1 MRRRGGLGAYPVGN
15 GLLRV
20 TATRGPRAS
29 SILQMRRLPAIL
41 AAILAAALAAPA
53 AQGATSLV
61 VRGAGY
67 GHGVGM
73 SQYGTL
79 GFAQHGWDYRRILG
93 YYYQGTAIGKL
104 TTSPTVRVLLQSGHA
119 RYTVSGAASAG
130 ALKLDPAIAYTVVL
144 ADGRI
149 VLQRGSKD
157 LGTVDG
163 TLRLQAP
170 ADGALTLAGPAAN
183 GLTGGAYRGALDLT
197 RSGSGM
203 IAVNT
208 LPMESYV
215 AGVIAAEVSASWP
228 AEALKVQAVAA
239 RSYAMTT
246 NAGGLGALFTQYADT
261 RSQMYRGV
269 RAETPATS
277 AAANATAGE
286 VVTYAG
292 EPVVTYFFSTSGGE
306 TENVENSFIG
316 SAPKPWLKGVP
327 DPYDSVSPSHRWG
340 PLRFTLA
347 DATRRLSGYVQG
359 RLKRIRVVQ
368 RGVSPRIV
376 RAQVIGTRGTS
387 AITGPQLRRAFG
399 LRDSWIVF
407 RSFSTD
413 VSKKPAVKT
422 PAPATPGPGAAIGG
436 PAPGIA
442 SAGRAPRRVIFGRIT
457 PAQRGRWATVE
468 RLTGTTWTRAV
479 DVLLAGGGRYRSTL
493 PGPGVYRVRFGDMSG
508 PQVTA
513 G

>member
-1 MRRRGGLGAYPVGN
+1 
-15 GLLRV
+15 
-20 TATRGPRAS
+20 
-29 SILQMRRLPAIL
+29 MRRLPAIL
-41 AAILAAALAAPA
+41 AVTLAAGLGAPA

-61 VRGAGY
+61 LRGAGY

-79 GFAQHGWDYRRILG
+79 GFAQHGWDYRRILS
-93 YYYQGTAIGKL
+93 YYYQGTTIGKL
-104 TTSPTVRVLLQSGHA
+104 TTSPTVRVLLQSGHS
-119 RYTVSGAASAG
+119 RYVVSGAASAG
-130 ALKLDPAIAYTVVL
+130 TLTLDPKIAYTAVLSKGKVVL
-144 ADGRI
+144 RK
-149 VLQRGSKD
+149 GSKD

-163 TLRLQAP
+163 TLRLMAP
-170 ADGALTLAGPAAN
+170 AGGAVTLSGPASN
-183 GLTGGAYRGALDLT
+183 GVSGGAYRGAIDVT
-197 RSGSGM
+197 RSGSGL

-208 LPMESYV
+208 LPMEQYV
-215 AGVIAAEVSASWP
+215 AGVISAEVSASWP

-269 RAETPATS
+269 RAETPATN
-277 AAANATAGE
+277 AAAKATANE

-292 EPVVTYFFSTSGGE
+292 EPVVTYFFSTSGGH

-316 SAPKPWLKGVP
+316 SDPKPWLKGVP
-327 DPYDSVSPSHRWG
+327 DPYDGVSPSHRWG
-340 PLRFTLA
+340 PLKFTLS

-376 RAQVIGTRGTS
+376 RAQIVGTRGTS

-399 LRDSWIVF
+399 LKDSWIIF

-413 VSKKPAVKT
+413 VTKKPAVTT
-422 PAPATPGPGAAIGG
+422 PAPKPTDPGSGRIGGPGPGTGG
-436 PAPGIA
+436 AA
-442 SAGRAPRRVIFGRIT
+442 SAARAPRLVVTGRIS
-457 PAQRGRWATVE
+457 PARAGRWATVE
-468 RLTGTTWTRAV
+468 RLTGTRWTQAV
-479 DVLLAGGGRYRSTL
+479 DVLLGDGGRYRSTL
-493 PGPGVYRVRFGDMSG
+493 PGPGTYRVRFGDMTG
-508 PQVTA
+508 PEVTA

>member
-1 MRRRGGLGAYPVGN
+1 MRLPCAEPPARRDRN
-15 GLLRV
+15 LRP
-20 TATRGPRAS
+20 AREFH
-29 SILQMRRLPAIL
+29 LHMRRLPAIL
-41 AAILAAALAAPA
+41 AVVVAAGVAAPA
-53 AQGATSLV
+53 AHGATSLV
-61 VRGAGY
+61 LRGAGY

-79 GFAQHGWDYRRILG
+79 GFARHGWDYRRILG
-93 YYYQGTAIGKL
+93 YYYKGTAIGKL
-104 TTSPTVRVLLQSGHA
+104 TTSPTVRVLLQSGHS
-119 RYTVSGAASAG
+119 RYVVSGAASSG
-130 ALKLDPAIAYTVVL
+130 ALTLDPKLAYTAVLAKGKVVL
-144 ADGRI
+144 R
-149 VLQRGSKD
+149 RGTKD

-163 TLRLQAP
+163 TLRLMAP
-170 ADGALTLAGPAAN
+170 AGGAVTLAGPAAN
-183 GLTGGAYRGALDLT
+183 GVSGGAYRGAIDIT
-197 RSGSGM
+197 RSGSGL

-208 LPMESYV
+208 LPMEQYV
-215 AGVIAAEVSASWP
+215 AGVISAEVSASWP

-269 RAETPATS
+269 RAETPATN
-277 AAANATAGE
+277 AATKATANE

-292 EPVVTYFFSTSGGE
+292 EPVVTYFFSTSGGS

-316 SAPKPWLKGVP
+316 SDPKPWLKGVP
-327 DPYDSVSPSHRWG
+327 DPYDDISPSHRWG
-340 PLRFTLA
+340 PLKFTLT

-359 RLKRIRVVQ
+359 RLKRIKVVQ

-376 RAQVIGTRGTS
+376 RAQIIGTRGTS

-399 LRDSWIVF
+399 LRDSWIIF

-422 PAPATPGPGAAIGG
+422 PTPKATDPASGKVGGPGPGAA
-436 PAPGIA
+436 
-442 SAGRAPRRVIFGRIT
+442 SAARAPRLVVTGRIV

-479 DVLLAGGGRYRSTL
+479 DVLLRDGGRYRSTL
-493 PGPGVYRVRFGDMSG
+493 PGPGTYRVRFGDMTG
-508 PQVTA
+508 PEVTA

>member
-1 MRRRGGLGAYPVGN
+1 
-15 GLLRV
+15 
-20 TATRGPRAS
+20 
-29 SILQMRRLPAIL
+29 MRRLPAIL
-41 AAILAAALAAPA
+41 VVTLAAGLAAPA

-61 VRGAGY
+61 LRGAGY

-93 YYYQGTAIGKL
+93 YYYKGTAIGKL
-104 TTSPTVRVLLQSGHA
+104 TTGPTVRVLLQSGHS
-119 RYTVSGAASAG
+119 RYSVSGAASAG
-130 ALKLDPAIAYTVVL
+130 TLKLDPAIAYTVVL
-144 ADGRI
+144 AQGQV
-149 VLQRGSKD
+149 VLRRGTKD

-163 TLRLQAP
+163 TLRLMAP
-170 ADGALTLAGPAAN
+170 AGAALTLAGPAAN
-183 GLTGGAYRGALDLT
+183 GLTGGAYRGAIDIT
-197 RSGSGM
+197 RSGSGL

-215 AGVIAAEVSASWP
+215 AGVISAEVSASWP
-228 AEALKVQAVAA
+228 AEALKTQAVAA

-246 NAGGLGALFTQYADT
+246 NAGGLGDLFTQYADT

-269 RAETPATS
+269 HAETPATN
-277 AAANATAGE
+277 AATKATAGE

-292 EPVVTYFFSTSGGE
+292 EPVVTYFFSTSGGT

-316 SAPKPWLKGVP
+316 SDPKPWLKGVP
-327 DPYDSVSPSHRWG
+327 DPYDGVSPSHRWG
-340 PLRFTLA
+340 PLKFTLA

-376 RAQVIGTRGTS
+376 RAQIIGTRGTS

-399 LRDSWIVF
+399 LRDSWIIF
-407 RSFSTD
+407 RTFSTD
-413 VSKKPAVKT
+413 VTKKPAVKT
-422 PAPATPGPGAAIGG
+422 PAPVTPPTPAGGTKVGGPGPTGG
-436 PAPGIA
+436 A
-442 SAGRAPRRVIFGRIT
+442 SAARAPRLMIAGRIS
-457 PAQRGRWATVE
+457 PARRGRWATVE
-468 RLTGTTWTRAV
+468 RRRGTTWTRAV
-479 DVLLAGGGRYRSTL
+479 DVLLSGGGRYRSTL
-493 PGPGVYRVRFGDMSG
+493 PGPGVYRVRFGDMTG